1 MTSVTMASRCLDNLL
16 PPGAQ
21 KQREADYLCLTV
33 THAIM
38 YHRDGSTVS
47 TTGVPS
53 APQPVGTEPAC
64 IHTSSSPGGRS
75 PLLPG
80 VLPALL
86 VLVGSVFWLSSLM
99 CKAAEG
105 RGKPWVKDRS
115 WTPLCHLWGLQ
126 WEGRGKAGGRLTQLG
141 VSCCPC
147 GPCPD
152 LGQVALPLGGIV
164 FSFVQQ
170 DDISLEC

>member
-64 IHTSSSPGGRS
+64 IQTSSSPGGRS

-115 WTPLCHLWGLQ
+115 WNPLCHHWGLQ
-126 WEGRGKAGGRLTQLG
+126 WEVRGKAGGRLTQLG
-141 VSCCPC
+141 VPSCPC
-147 GPCPD
+147 APVLI
-152 LGQVALPLGGIV
+152 LGKLLCLLG
-164 FSFVQQ
+164 
-170 DDISLEC
+170 E